1 MRATHWIDT
10 LDHEI
15 GNMITWGR
23 QDRKTGARAGTTI
36 VEMAIVLPVFFLFIF
51 AIIEFGHAY
60 LVIGTMTA
68 AVKKAARMGAADGV
82 TTQDVIDE
90 VEEILGSS
98 IDLTNATIMVK
109 DASVFD
115 TSGVDPES
123 ISYSGLSDIELDDAV
138 ATQLYVVRIEV
149 PYDDVALLPPFWAGG
164 MTLHGESV
172 MRHE

>member
-1 MRATHWIDT
+1 MTH
-10 LDHEI
+10 LDSHLECK
-15 GNMITWGR
+15 MITMGPWRR
-23 QDRKTGARAGTTI
+23 QDRTGEQRSGTTI

-68 AVKKAARMGAADGV
+68 AAKKAARLGAAEGV
-82 TTQDVIDE
+82 TTQEVIDE
-90 VEEILGSS
+90 VEAILGSS
-98 IDLTNATIMVK
+98 IDLSNATIMVK

-115 TSGVDPES
+115 TPGVNPDS
-123 ISYSGLSDIELDDAV
+123 ISYSGLPDIELEDAE

-164 MTLHGESV
+164 MDLHGESV

>member
-1 MRATHWIDT
+1 MAPWRRRH
-10 LDHEI
+10 
-15 GNMITWGR
+15 G
-23 QDRKTGARAGTTI
+23 GADERSGTTL
-36 VEMAIVLPVFFLFIF
+36 VEMALVLPVFFLFVF

-82 TTQDVIDE
+82 TTDDVIAK
-90 VEEILGSS
+90 VEDILGGA
-98 IDLTNATIMVK
+98 IDLSDATIMVK

-115 TSGVDPES
+115 TEDVDADS
-123 ISYSGLSDIELDDAV
+123 ISYSGLPDINLEEAAD
-138 ATQLYVVRIEV
+138 TQLFVVRIEV

-164 MTLHGESV
+164 MTLHSESV